1 MFLFCDFVKMR
12 FSFIPNQCVI
22 VIGVVLLERMQ
33 CVLLERVIMIIGFF
47 KDIDCS
53 GDFEIQI

>member
-1 MFLFCDFVKMR
+1 MR